1 MRLISVLLCCAAGI
15 FSLSAVENGLAFKV
29 RIPVSEQKDSPVIR
43 KESDGI
49 RTEKRLPGKKL
60 PPINPESLA
69 GRIGDSGSDIIWI
82 PAAENTG
89 SGKMR
94 LKSVS
99 LSHDASVLFCVEEI
113 GDPDKG
119 PFGAYL
125 IIISPEGRRILRY
138 HEFSRKITGICADLS
153 GVSAVAY
160 AEAQPELKQE
170 AGFLF
175 FNLKTGKTIR
185 FFPYSKPVGTYLLR
199 NGILFAASAEGTLDR
214 IDLKTGDMQSVA
226 CEKDAKILALT
237 GDSKHLASASAS
249 FIRFYRPGDLKKVS
263 EIPLSG
269 DTVPYRLIPGD
280 PKGSFMFLSTEPGFG
295 KSKIYLI
302 YNRELKLASDDSS
315 GEIVY
320 EPKGAMLFTGRFLKN
335 RIYKLDPTSFA
346 ELAYCNPKNLKPI
359 TEGSNRFLF
368 RGPGEGEFVVVDSR
382 CNVFLV
388 KNIRRRWNKFIIVS
402 SGGKK

>member
-15 FSLSAVENGLAFKV
+15 LSLSAVENGLAFKV
-29 RIPVSEQKDSPVIR
+29 RIPVSEQKASPVIR

-113 GDPDKG
+113 GEPDKG

-160 AEAQPELKQE
+160 A
-170 AGFLF
+170 
-175 FNLKTGKTIR
+175 
-185 FFPYSKPVGTYLLR
+185 
-199 NGILFAASAEGTLDR
+199 
-214 IDLKTGDMQSVA
+214 
-226 CEKDAKILALT
+226 
-237 GDSKHLASASAS
+237 
-249 FIRFYRPGDLKKVS
+249 
-263 EIPLSG
+263 
-269 DTVPYRLIPGD
+269 
-280 PKGSFMFLSTEPGFG
+280 
-295 KSKIYLI
+295 
-302 YNRELKLASDDSS
+302 
-315 GEIVY
+315 
-320 EPKGAMLFTGRFLKN
+320 
-335 RIYKLDPTSFA
+335 
-346 ELAYCNPKNLKPI
+346 
-359 TEGSNRFLF
+359 
-368 RGPGEGEFVVVDSR
+368 
-382 CNVFLV
+382 
-388 KNIRRRWNKFIIVS
+388 
-402 SGGKK
+402 